1 MNETTD
7 HILSMPA
14 DACRQLRHIAEQEG
28 LSFGEL
34 LRRATK
40 PFLFFRSIKQDPQA
54 RVLVERGDETQEIVL
69 DLV

>member
-7 HILSMPA
+7 HSLSMPA
-14 DACRQLRHIAEQEG
+14 DAYRQLKRIAEQES
-28 LSFGEL
+28 LSLGEL

-40 PFLFFRSIKQDPQA
+40 PFLFFRSIKWDPQA
-54 RVLVERGDETQEIVL
+54 HVLVERGDETQEIVL